1 MIWRITI
8 RKEVKTVPT
17 NFFYQISFDIGQCDE
32 VILSNEADRAEK
44 LVKLLVGVYSKH
56 IDQIHSG
63 LTLKNSDE
71 GSRDYFS
78 DLKVLKAKLEILK
91 TQVENNLYKPQGQN
105 QSGFVINNSAVN
117 KSSNNYA
124 ASKDANIAAYL
135 ENLRQ
140 EIRDNEFLSSDETN
154 EILDRIDEI
163 EQIAGDPETKK
174 EKWLKLRQM
183 MGWIS
188 TKGPDV
194 GLKLM
199 RLILVV
205 FEEKKG

>member
-1 MIWRITI
+1 M
-8 RKEVKTVPT
+8 PT